1 MAALAAALLVAAQPG
16 SAAVPA
22 QRHFDRVLIIVLE
35 NQDYGDAVRDAYLE
49 SLGKRGALLT
59 GYHGL
64 SHPSYNNYLGLV
76 AGRVFDME
84 GDEQQTLD
92 GPTVADLLEARGLR
106 WKAYAEGFPGHCFT
120 GAFKGRYARK
130 HMPFLSFRAI
140 QANPARCARIVNASQ
155 FRRDRAN
162 PPDYALYVPDQY
174 DDGHDTGLAYASS
187 WLKGFLEPL
196 LADPAYMKGT
206 LVAVTFDESR
216 TGLFNHIYTVL
227 LGAMVRPGSR
237 NDRRLDHFSLL
248 RTIEMNFGLGA
259 MAEGDREATPI
270 EEVWIGR

>member
-1 MAALAAALLVAAQPG
+1 MAVLGIALLVAAQFA
-16 SAAVPA
+16 SAANPA
-22 QRHFDRVLIIVLE
+22 HGHFDRVLLIVLE
-35 NQDYGDAVRDAYLE
+35 NQDYDDAVRDAYLR

-64 SHPSYNNYLGLV
+64 SHPSYNNYLALV
-76 AGRVFDME
+76 GGRLFDVK
-84 GDEQQTLD
+84 GDEQQTLE

-106 WKAYAEGFPGHCFT
+106 WKAYAEGYPGRCFT

-130 HMPFLSFRAI
+130 HVPFLSFRTI
-140 QANPARCARIVNASQ
+140 QSDPARCVRIVAASQ
-155 FRRDRAN
+155 FKRDVAS
-162 PPDYALYVPDQY
+162 PPDYALYIPDQ
-174 DDGHDTGLAYASS
+174 DNDGHDTGLAYASH

-206 LVAVTFDESR
+206 LVVVTFDESR

-227 LGAMVRPGSR
+227 LGSMVRPGSR

-248 RTIEMNFGLGA
+248 STIEFNLGLGNL
-259 MAEGDREATPI
+259 AEGDRQAEPI
-270 EEVWIGR
+270 EEVWTDR